1 MAAALTKE
9 CLGNFLRD
17 GRCSVRGFWCSLG
30 RWVEDSSQMG
40 FSSTQFA
47 ERDFSCGSKDVP
59 GEGSRGS
66 RAWLWQLCWN
76 HPGGVEGKSF
86 ALCEFHPQSAGEK
99 ARAQPWHRLGE
110 KKWGFGAFLGL
121 FFFSVGEEGSQGNV
135 RERHRLLEMGIL
147 R

>member
-1 MAAALTKE
+1 MALALTKE

-17 GRCSVRGFWCSLG
+17 GRCSIRGFWCSLG
-30 RWVEDSSQMG
+30 GWVEDSSQMG

-76 HPGGVEGKSF
+76 HPGGVEGKGL
-86 ALCEFHPQSAGEK
+86 ALCKFHPQSAGEK
-99 ARAQPWHRLGE
+99 ARAQPWHRLGG
-110 KKWGFGAFLGL
+110 KKNGDLGL
-121 FFFSVGEEGSQGNV
+121 FWDYFFSLWAKKALRAMS
-135 RERHRLLEMGIL
+135 ERGTACWRWEF
-147 R
+147 